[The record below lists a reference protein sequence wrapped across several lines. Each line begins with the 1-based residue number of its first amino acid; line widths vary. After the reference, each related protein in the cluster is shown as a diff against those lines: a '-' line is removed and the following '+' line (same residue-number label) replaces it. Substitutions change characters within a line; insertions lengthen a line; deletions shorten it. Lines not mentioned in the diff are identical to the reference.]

1 MLQHRAGAQRMARG
15 GVSGRRD
22 ASDST
27 AGWPWRKC
35 APEPLGPQVSWAKD
49 GSAGEAH
56 RKMQRKGRGTC
67 DDSELGRLYAAALL
81 TATIREQHLRPAS

>member
-1 MLQHRAGAQRMARG
+1 MARG